1 MNTIIVPTDFSP
13 AAEKATAYAAQL
25 ARKTES
31 SVLLLHA
38 YQLPVPMT
46 EYPVLLVN
54 AEDLR
59 KVTEESLKR
68 ALEVAQKEAGDVA
81 FVTESRLGDAV
92 TEIEDACK
100 EHNPVAVV
108 VGVKQTSGFDR
119 MLFGDTTLSL
129 VKHCSSPV
137 IAVPENTTAGVPTNL
152 VLATDLLNVEDIP
165 ATDIAAITKVLGANL
180 HVVHV
185 EQNESTLYPGELMN
199 AFAGVNASYHPIKED
214 DVTEGLRR
222 YVAEN
227 NIDLVLVLP
236 HKHNLYERL
245 FFKGHTKGILH
256 TMPVPVMSLRND

>member
-13 AAEKATAYAAQL
+13 AAERATAYAAQL
-25 ARKTES
+25 AKKVDA

-59 KVTEESLKR
+59 KVTEDSLNR
-68 ALEVAQKEAGDVA
+68 AREEAQRAAADVR
-81 FVTESRLGDAV
+81 FETESRLGDAV
-92 TEIEDACK
+92 TEIEDVCK
-100 EHNPVAVV
+100 ERNPVAVI
-108 VGVKQTSGFDR
+108 VGVKQASGFDR

-129 VKHCSSPV
+129 VKHCTSPV
-137 IAVPENTTAGVPTNL
+137 IAVPETTTVGVPTNI
-152 VLATDLLNVEDIP
+152 VLATDLLNVDDIP
-165 ATDIAAITKVLGANL
+165 AANIAAITNVLGANL

-185 EQNESTLYPGELMN
+185 EQTESTLFPEDLMN

-214 DVTEGLRR
+214 DVTEGLKR
-222 YVAEN
+222 YVEQN

-256 TMPVPVMSLRND
+256 AMPVPVMSLRNE